1 MQILPQDGEIR
12 FRNSSLSRSWFWMA
26 ATISFQCSRMV
37 SSLQDFQR
45 SRSKTANSVNWVK
58 HPGNFHKTKIEFE
71 DCHFDGHLPTP
82 PPIFI
87 PRWLNFQLESLGAFA
102 ALFAGVLAVE
112 QGGSSAIVGL
122 TLSYALQITA
132 FTSMTVRLASLTE
145 NMFNAV
151 ERIVEYGN
159 QEEEAEFNM
168 PDSVPPEWP
177 ATRGVLI
184 QKVEMRYRPG
194 LLLVLKG
201 MSAVLNGGEKIG
213 VVGRTGAGKL
223 SLINALFRLVELDS
237 RKIVIDGVD
246 ISKIGL
252 MQLWDRIAI
261 IPQAWSEQPA
271 KQQGLVSRL
280 TG

>member
-1 MQILPQDGEIR
+1 
-12 FRNSSLSRSWFWMA
+12 
-26 ATISFQCSRMV
+26 
-37 SSLQDFQR
+37 
-45 SRSKTANSVNWVK
+45 
-58 HPGNFHKTKIEFE
+58 
-71 DCHFDGHLPTP
+71 
-82 PPIFI
+82 
-87 PRWLNFQLESLGAFA
+87 
-102 ALFAGVLAVE
+102 
-112 QGGSSAIVGL
+112 
-122 TLSYALQITA
+122 
-132 FTSMTVRLASLTE
+132 MTVRLASLTE